1 MMGRMSDAPK
11 TVPTD
16 VDARAFLAEVTPA
29 RRRRDAETVL
39 GLMERVTGQPP
50 VMWGPSIV
58 GFGTT
63 TLRYADG
70 RTADWPAA
78 AFSPRKAA
86 TTIYLGRRVRGGP
99 RRRPRPARTAHDE
112 HGLPVPHGR
121 RCRGPRRAG
130 AHPASLLGAGDRPG
144 GVIPEPRTPRPLR
157 PAPHAAPRT
166 PPRTPRPPRRDRCI
180 YSRSVVLRT
189 DLESD
194 TPISAQ
200 VGAWGWAWGGGG
212 RERGVGQAVTR
223 ERRTYWRM
231 PPLR

>member
-86 TTIYLGRRVRGGP
+86 TTIYL
-99 RRRPRPARTAHDE
+99 D
-112 HGLPVPHGR
+112 
-121 RCRGPRRAG
+121 AG
-130 AHPASLLGAGDRPG
+130 FAADLADDLALLGPHTTSTGCLYLADVAAVDLAVLERILRRSWAPATD
-144 GVIPEPRTPRPLR
+144 PE
-157 PAPHAAPRT
+157 A
-166 PPRTPRPPRRDRCI
+166 
-180 YSRSVVLRT
+180 
-189 DLESD
+189 
-194 TPISAQ
+194 
-200 VGAWGWAWGGGG
+200 
-212 RERGVGQAVTR
+212 
-223 ERRTYWRM
+223 
-231 PPLR
+231 